1 MREDDGNLGIPRSA
15 GASVSRRSKRN
26 KYQNVT
32 PLSKHGREGTK
43 LVAPF
48 DGIPNTTPSSWLD
61 EALPESLWSVL
72 LVDGL
77 ERDYSLEVFRRVAHA
92 IDDKRFAIPDGVI
105 THSSL
110 AREPESALLPLAR
123 LLVEDEAVAEVLFPL
138 TVLRDLPGYGVWAE
152 CLLGAGD
159 LAEAWPRLGSAVLTS
174 LDHQSQE
181 ATDCRWMK
189 VLALLVSDKL
199 RLPDQEHVLEILEYP
214 NRGDMR
220 KVRPSIRASEMAV
233 RQAQTATDWA
243 ALFWRQCFDETP
255 CGPLFSYNGGPVPD
269 AVGITMDQLRTLKT
283 QLTDA
288 YMSTLA
294 DTVVDARRDAVFGM
308 TAYSARLLE
317 ELIRPGMSTSVSARM
332 TLRTLAEIAI
342 TLAYLAMKDEDE
354 KWMQYRNY
362 GTGQAKMAFLKQED
376 VDEPSFVTVDAL
388 ESMANEDRWLE
399 FASIELG
406 NWDKKNLRAIAES
419 SRTKGIYDLYYDWT
433 SHHLHGHWGAVR
445 ESCFL
450 VCGNPLHRFH
460 RVLAA
465 DPLPLGDVLPDA
477 ARVVDRTLDAVRRC
491 YPDAAIDRLVPEAAP
506 AKSDPSAEA
515 QPAEPEVSS
524 E

>member
-1 MREDDGNLGIPRSA
+1 M
-15 GASVSRRSKRN
+15 SRRSKRN
-26 KYQNVT
+26 RHRNVT
-32 PLSKHGREGTK
+32 PLSKHGRDGSK

-48 DGIPNTTPSSWLD
+48 DGIPNTAPSSWLD
-61 EALPESLWSVL
+61 DALPESLWSVL

-77 ERDYSLEVFRRVAHA
+77 ERDYAIDVFRRIAHA
-92 IDDKRFAIPDGVI
+92 IEDKRLAVPDGVI

-110 AREPESALLPLAR
+110 AREPESALLPLIE
-123 LLVEDEAVAEVLFPL
+123 LLVEDQVVAEVLFPL
-138 TVLRDLPGYGVWAE
+138 TVLNDLPGHELWAQ
-152 CLLGAGD
+152 CLAGLGD
-159 LAEAWPRLGSAVLTS
+159 LKEAWPRLGSAVLTS

-189 VLALLVSDKL
+189 VLTLLVSDKL
-199 RLPDQEHVLEILEYP
+199 RLPSKESVLEILEYP

-220 KVRPSIRASEMAV
+220 KVRPTIRASEMAF
-233 RQAQTATDWA
+233 RQTQTTTDWPV
-243 ALFWRQCFDETP
+243 LFWRQCFAETP
-255 CGPLFSYNGGPVPD
+255 CGPLFSYNGDPLPD
-269 AVGITMDQLRTLKT
+269 AVGITMDQLRTLKS

-288 YMSTLA
+288 YMKTLA

-308 TAYSARLLE
+308 VAYSARLLE
-317 ELIRPGMSTSVSARM
+317 ELIRPGMSTSVGARM

-342 TLAYLAMKDEDE
+342 TLTYLVMKDEDE

-362 GTGQAKMAFLKQED
+362 GMGQAKLAFMKQEG

-399 FASIELG
+399 FTSIELG
-406 NWDKKNLRAIAES
+406 NWDKKNLRAIAEAS
-419 SRTKGIYDLYYDWT
+419 KTKDIYDLYYDWT

-465 DPLPLGDVLPDA
+465 DPVPLGDVFPDA
-477 ARVVDRTLDAVRRC
+477 VRVVDRTLDAVRRC
-491 YPDAAIDRLVPEAAP
+491 YPDAVIDRLVPEAAP
-506 AKSDPSAEA
+506 TRSAPAVEVDPAGPEA
-515 QPAEPEVSS
+515 SS

>member
-1 MREDDGNLGIPRSA
+1 M
-15 GASVSRRSKRN
+15 SRRSRRN
-26 KYQNVT
+26 RHQNVT
-32 PLSKHGREGTK
+32 PLSKHGRDGSK

-48 DGIPNTTPSSWLD
+48 DGMPNVTPSSWLD
-61 EALPESLWSVL
+61 DTLPESLWSVL
-72 LVDGL
+72 LVDRL
-77 ERDYSLEVFRRVAHA
+77 ERDYALEVFRRVAHA
-92 IDDKRFAIPDGVI
+92 IDDKRLAIPDGVI

-110 AREPESALLPLAR
+110 AREPESALTPLIQ
-123 LLVEDEAVAEVLFPL
+123 LLVEDKDVAEVLFPL
-138 TVLRDLPGYGVWAE
+138 TVLRDLPGHGVWAE
-152 CLLGAGD
+152 CLAGAGD
-159 LAEAWPRLGSAVLTS
+159 LAEAWPRLGSAIFTS

-199 RLPDQEHVLEILEYP
+199 RLQSKDQFLDIAEYP

-220 KVRPSIRASEMAV
+220 RVRPFIRSSEMAV
-233 RQAQTATDWA
+233 RQTQPSTEWPR
-243 ALFWRQCFDETP
+243 LFWRQCFDETP
-255 CGPLFSYNGGPVPD
+255 CGPLFSYNGDPVPD
-269 AVGITMDQLRTLKT
+269 AVGVTRDQLRILKT

-288 YMSTLA
+288 YMNTLA
-294 DTVVDARRDAVFGM
+294 DTVIDARRDAVFGM

-342 TLAYLAMKDEDE
+342 TLAYLTMKDDDK

-362 GTGQAKMAFLKQED
+362 GMGQAKLAFLKQED
-376 VDEPSFVTVDAL
+376 VDGPSFVTVDAL
-388 ESMANEDRWLE
+388 ESMANEDHWLE
-399 FASIELG
+399 FTSIELG
-406 NWDKKNLRAIAES
+406 NWDRKNLRALAES
-419 SRTKGIYDLYYDWT
+419 SKTKDIYDLYYDWT
-433 SHHLHGHWGAVR
+433 SHHSHGHWGAVR

-465 DPLPLGDVLPDA
+465 EPLPLGDVLPDA

-491 YPDAAIDRLVPEAAP
+491 YPDAVIDQLVSEAAP
-506 AKSDPSAEA
+506 VQSDPPAEA
-515 QPAEPEVSS
+515 RPAEPEASS

>member
-1 MREDDGNLGIPRSA
+1 M
-15 GASVSRRSKRN
+15 SRKSRRN

-32 PLSKHGREGTK
+32 PLKKHGREGSK

-48 DGIPNTTPSSWLD
+48 DGIPNMTPSSWLD
-61 EALPESLWSVL
+61 DVLPESLWSVL
-72 LVDGL
+72 LVDRL
-77 ERDYSLEVFRRVAHA
+77 ERDYALEVFRRVAHA
-92 IDDKRFAIPDGVI
+92 IDDERFAIPEGVI

-110 AREPESALLPLAR
+110 AREPESALLPLVR
-123 LLVEDEAVAEVLFPL
+123 LLVEDDAVAEVLFPL
-138 TVLRDLPGYGVWAE
+138 TVLRDLPGHGTWAE
-152 CLLGAGD
+152 CLAGAGD
-159 LAEAWPRLGSAVLTS
+159 PAEAWPRLGSAILTCF
-174 LDHQSQE
+174 DHQSQE

-189 VLALLVSDKL
+189 VLALLVSGKL
-199 RLPDQEHVLEILEYP
+199 QLPSKEMALEIFQYP

-220 KVRPSIRASEMAV
+220 RVRPFIRSSEMTL
-233 RQAQTATDWA
+233 RMTQPTSDWPQ
-243 ALFWRQCFDETP
+243 LFWRQCFGEAP
-255 CGPLFSYNGGPVPD
+255 CGPLFTYNGDPVPD
-269 AVGITMDQLRTLKT
+269 AVGVTMDQLRTLKT
-283 QLTDA
+283 QLDDA
-288 YMSTLA
+288 YRDTLA

-308 TAYSARLLE
+308 AAYSARLLE

-342 TLAYLAMKDEDE
+342 TLTYLAMKDESA

-362 GTGQAKMAFLKQED
+362 GMGQAKLVFLEQEG

-388 ESMANEDRWLE
+388 ESMANEDHWLE
-399 FASIELG
+399 FTSIELG
-406 NWDKKNLRAIAES
+406 NWDKKNLRALAES
-419 SRTKGIYDLYYDWT
+419 SKTKDIYDLYYDWT

-465 DPLPLGDVLPDA
+465 EPLPLGDVLPDA
-477 ARVVDRTLDAVRRC
+477 ARVMDRTLDAVRRC
-491 YPDAAIDRLVPEAAP
+491 YPDALIDRLVPEATP
-506 AKSDPSAEA
+506 DKSDPNVEA
-515 QPAEPEVSS
+515 QSAEPEVPP